1 MLRDVSDLPM
11 RVTVGDGYTVEGAA
25 TRIGED
31 LLVWLWGGDRPHIG
45 AVAAAHPR
53 PSLADPS
60 RRSATASVLVFSGH
74 REDEIAKRTAEL
86 LAAALGVNV
95 VVTAGLHWDAITP
108 EGIKRARENAEGA
121 AEALL
126 GALAQQA
133 QQ

>member
-1 MLRDVSDLPM
+1 MLADAFKAPI
-11 RVTVGDGYTVEGAA
+11 RVTTGDDYAVEAA
-25 TRIGED
+25 AARIGAD

-53 PSLADPS
+53 PSLADPA

-74 REDEIAKRTAEL
+74 REDEIAKRTAER

-95 VVTAGLHWDAITP
+95 VVTAGLHWDAISP
-108 EGIKRARENAEGA
+108 EGIKQVRENAEGA

-126 GALAQQA
+126 GKLA
-133 QQ
+133 